1 MNDTPW
7 MSKAEFFEALDRP
20 MSEDGP
26 DTYKQMHLF
35 GPYYIQDL
43 SFKQC
48 LEYPKRKH
56 DVTYKDRFPL
66 YRLCDLAYPLEN
78 TFSKE
83 TLPLKKAC
91 LDKCKELLNCKGP
104 DCNTIR
110 YEMAMFIK
118 SIIDRKNLSPSE
130 EGVMQAYHPIVP
142 YEEVMSRYEA
152 EKKVPHPDNPV
163 DHKKIKK
170 SKIKEATDS
179 IMARIG
185 PRIVNPDLSDSI
197 DIDYGF
203 GNLGDRYNQSA
214 MESLEKACTKYHLVS
229 YSRFANDNDVILE
242 GIQFFDDPDW
252 VTKKW
257 DSILEAV
264 TDATSNVPPSIPTV
278 NISLMMKKNDMED
291 IPKSRMNSKRDDV
304 EGFDV
309 EKFSQF
315 LAINQ
320 RYRVSSSA
328 FSEFMSHSQYDY
340 IAGYVNDG
348 PVFHIQDEDKFVMPV
363 LDSAESN
370 AKKLLV
376 LDPKESRIK
385 VEYFQSSKNIV

>member
-1 MNDTPW
+1 MNETPW

-20 MSEDGP
+20 LNED
-26 DTYKQMHLF
+26 DSNTYKQMQLF

-66 YRLCDLAYPLEN
+66 YRLCDLAYPIEN

-91 LDKCKELLNCKGP
+91 LEKCKELLNCKGP
-104 DCNTIR
+104 DCKAIR

-118 SIIDRKNLSPSE
+118 RIIDKKKLSPSE

-142 YEEVMSRYEA
+142 YEEMMSRYEA
-152 EKKVPHPDNPV
+152 EKKIPHPD
-163 DHKKIKK
+163 HKK
-170 SKIKEATDS
+170 SKKEEIREATDS

-214 MESLEKACTKYHLVS
+214 MESLEKECFKYHLVS
-229 YSRFANDNDVILE
+229 YSRFANNNDVVLE
-242 GIQFFDDPDW
+242 GLRFFDDPEW
-252 VTKKW
+252 VNKNW
-257 DSILEAV
+257 ESIFEALS
-264 TDATSNVPPSIPTV
+264 DATSNVPPSIPTV
-278 NISLMMKKNDMED
+278 NISLMMKNED
-291 IPKSRMNSKRDDV
+291 SQDSAKSKMNAKRDDF
-304 EGFDV
+304 EGFKI

-320 RYRVSSSA
+320 RYHVSVSA
-328 FSEFMSHSQYDY
+328 FSEFMTYSQYDY

-348 PVFHIQDEDKFVMPV
+348 PIFHTSDGNKFVMPV

-376 LDPKESRIK
+376 YDPEMNTIK